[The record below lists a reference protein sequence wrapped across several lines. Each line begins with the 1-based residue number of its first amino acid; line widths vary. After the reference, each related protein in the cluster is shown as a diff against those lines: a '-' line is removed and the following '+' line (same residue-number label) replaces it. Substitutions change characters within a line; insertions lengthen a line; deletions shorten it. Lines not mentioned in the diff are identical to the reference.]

1 MKNEKVIKII
11 IFIFACIVSFI
22 NVCINHS
29 LYAYNIIMSD
39 DKNIFFNKDF
49 NNDGKIVITLDP
61 GHGGDEYGTERNIS
75 FDKNSSVLREKDI
88 NLYIAKKI
96 YENINNY
103 YKQID
108 NKQFNIE
115 IYMTRDEDKKVSLQE
130 RGKIAGDY
138 NSDLMVSIHFN
149 SLDKFNNS
157 PKAMGAEIWQ
167 SVIDIYKPIG
177 LPKSIFNELNK
188 NHFLQVVRG
197 ARERVSEDTYWN
209 YDLNDSQAE
218 NNGNAADYYGV
229 IKAGCRNKV
238 PTIILEHSFLS
249 NDNDFYNLLNDDY
262 LDELASRV
270 ALGIVNYYVS

>member
-11 IFIFACIVSFI
+11 IFIFVCIVSLI

-29 LYAYNIIMSD
+29 LYASNIIMGE
-39 DKNIFFNKDF
+39 DKKIFFNKDF

-167 SVIDIYKPIG
+167 SVIDMYKPIG

-197 ARERVSEDTYWN
+197 ARERASKDTYWN
-209 YDLNDSQAE
+209 YDLNDSQTE